1 MSVRQRKKSG
11 SEKEAETEGLQPED
25 SSPGILTLM
34 VCVGGIYASFLT
46 WAVLQERIATTSYGL
61 DNRVFRAAHVINGTQ
76 NLLACVSG
84 ILFLSYKRWTGDKRA
99 AAPLIPSREVAS
111 KYLLVAACQALS
123 SPFAYASLKYVDY
136 LTMLLAKSC
145 KLLPVMA
152 VSLLLYR
159 THYPAYKY
167 AVVLL
172 ITAGVCLFSVMQ
184 PSSKQSTSS
193 EIRGIALL
201 GANLFLDGLYNT
213 TQDRMFAKYKMITGA
228 HMMAVLNFI
237 TTVLTFGAF
246 LISPEQKSELHWFV
260 KNHPAVLRDIFLFG
274 LCGAIGQIFI
284 FLTLEKFGSLVLVT
298 TTVTRKM
305 MSMLLS
311 VVMFNH
317 RLVGLQWVG
326 VGLVFTGVIGE
337 ALWKRLVR

>member
-1 MSVRQRKKSG
+1 MSVRQRPGKGREKKAKP
-11 SEKEAETEGLQPED
+11 EVKETEESGH
-25 SSPGILTLM
+25 GFLTLL

-46 WAVLQERIATTSYGL
+46 WAVLQERIATTPYGA
-61 DNRVFRAAHVINGTQ
+61 DNRIFRASHVINGTQ
-76 NLLACVSG
+76 NLLACISG
-84 ILFLSYKRWTGDKRA
+84 VLFLFYKRWAGDKRA

-159 THYPAYKY
+159 THYPLYKY
-167 AVVLL
+167 VVVLL
-172 ITAGVCLFSVMQ
+172 ITAGVCLFSAMQ
-184 PSSKQSTSS
+184 PSTKQSTSS
-193 EIRGIALL
+193 ELRGIALL
-201 GANLFLDGLYNT
+201 AANLLLDGLYNT
-213 TQDRMFAKYKMITGA
+213 TQDRMFAKFKMITGA

-237 TTVLTFGAF
+237 TTVLTLGA
-246 LISPEQKSELHWFV
+246 LLMSPEQRSELHWFLRH
-260 KNHPAVLRDIFLFG
+260 HPLVLRDIFLFG
-274 LCGAIGQIFI
+274 LCGAVGQIFI

-337 ALWKRLVR
+337 AVWKRLVR